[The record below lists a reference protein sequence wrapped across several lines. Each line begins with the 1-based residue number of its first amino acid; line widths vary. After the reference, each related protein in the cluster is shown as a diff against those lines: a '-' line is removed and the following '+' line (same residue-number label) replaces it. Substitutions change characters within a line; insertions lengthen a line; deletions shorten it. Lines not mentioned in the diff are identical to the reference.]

1 MQSEIARCLED
12 NELKEFK
19 ENVEAAEEVGYDL
32 NTQYG
37 KEVNNC
43 MYIKLYR
50 TSFFCTTVHCP
61 VSTHVHT
68 GTSNF
73 TSLPHCYFL
82 PKMFANIV
90 ALLMKKTLLDH
101 VMLANGLIT
110 TPPAD

>member
-12 NELKEFK
+12 NQLKEFK

-50 TSFFCTTVHCP
+50 TSFTVQLSTVQCPPMSIQGLLTLHPCHTVIFC
-61 VSTHVHT
+61 
-68 GTSNF
+68 
-73 TSLPHCYFL
+73 
-82 PKMFANIV
+82 PKCLQI
-90 ALLMKKTLLDH
+90 LLRY
-101 VMLANGLIT
+101 
-110 TPPAD
+110 